1 MMDLDVLDRVWPI
14 LAFLGYL
21 LAVCTLSVLAGYR
34 RAAIGVHDRARE
46 AKLLRMQF
54 ESRDER
60 KDDEQVQTPDVKL
73 AA

>member
-1 MMDLDVLDRVWPI
+1 MDLEVLDRVWPV
-14 LAFLGYL
+14 LAFLAYL

-34 RAAIGVHDRARE
+34 QAAIGVHDRARE

-54 ESRDER
+54 DKDMAERDLAQESE
-60 KDDEQVQTPDVKL
+60 